1 MFFPS
6 LRIFPNICPNLFSLS
21 VSRTATQLDQSI
33 NQSILSSINK
43 RTHTAMLKQCTVK
56 ILSKM
61 LDLSSS
67 SGKNVTLSLSGIQAS
82 FDPTDARYMLSIEMK
97 KCEIHNNSDIY
108 NVLDTE
114 ECFILTPTPQ
124 DRAKVEETITRMKSD
139 IDSLKSK
146 ISEATG
152 KKGPLQF
159 YNLSMHIP

>member
-1 MFFPS
+1 
-6 LRIFPNICPNLFSLS
+6 
-21 VSRTATQLDQSI
+21 
-33 NQSILSSINK
+33 
-43 RTHTAMLKQCTVK
+43 MLKQCTVK